1 VFAVQLTVS
10 SLAKKRR
17 GEQVIDVAIV
27 QLPFP
32 AMAEPHPLVRDY
44 YRDYSARYREAVDF
58 FVPEGSLWEL
68 PLWIAHLAGLIHDAG
83 SVARV
88 IDLSSL
94 AADERTCIDRLVA
107 ETGSGDVVMLSPL
120 AQNFDLA
127 LAVSR
132 ELQQAGRRTVIGGN
146 MAGLVP
152 EGAASHVHQGILT
165 RKSLESILHGG
176 GTGISRIPPRRGRGG
191 WLDSVPDYA
200 KLRHYRGK
208 VPLLRLNASHGCLYQ
223 CSFCGD
229 AWSRQ
234 LYVVA
239 PEALEE
245 EVKQFEELF
254 PEARLIYIG
263 DKTFGQSREA
273 VANLLEVFAR
283 RPQYRFIVQT
293 HVLQVNEQLIDVMKQ
308 LGVIIVEM
316 GFETADSEVLR
327 ESHKQVRGVEHYAR
341 VIEQL
346 TAAGIRVILNVMGGL
361 PHERAGSH
369 QDTLAFLRGPRNR
382 AWLYNLYSFVPY
394 PLTPMFPALRERIHD
409 WSFANWREDA
419 RPVFHPYHA
428 GADESFTWFLEKV
441 AVAHDLVRGGHGG

>member
-1 VFAVQLTVS
+1 M
-10 SLAKKRR
+10 
-17 GEQVIDVAIV
+17 IDVAIV

-44 YRDYSARYREAVDF
+44 YRDYSARYQEVVDF

-68 PLWIAHLAGLIHDAG
+68 PLWIAHLAGMIRDAG
-83 SVARV
+83 LAARV

-94 AADERTCIDRLVA
+94 AADEHACSDRLIA
-107 ETGSGDVVMLSPL
+107 ETMSGDVIMLSPL

-132 ELQQAGRRTVIGGN
+132 TLQQAGRRTVIGGN

-165 RKSLESILHGG
+165 RQSLDQILHGG
-176 GTGISRIPPRRGRGG
+176 GTGLSRISPRRGSGG
-191 WLDSVPDYA
+191 RLDSVPDYSQ
-200 KLRHYRGK
+200 LRHYRGK
-208 VPLLRLNASHGCLYQ
+208 VPLLRLNASHGCLYK

-234 LYVVA
+234 LHVVA
-239 PEALEE
+239 PDVLEH
-245 EVKQFEELF
+245 EVQQFEELF

-263 DKTFGQSREA
+263 DKTFGQSREG
-273 VANLLEVFAR
+273 VANLLELFAR
-283 RPQYRFIVQT
+283 RSRYRFIVQT
-293 HVLQVNEQLIDVMKQ
+293 HVLQVNEQLIDVMRK
-308 LGVIIVEM
+308 LGVVIVEM
-316 GFETADSEVLR
+316 GFETADGEVLR
-327 ESHKQVRGVEHYAR
+327 EADKAVRGVEHYAR

-346 TAAGIRVILNVMGGL
+346 TAAGMRVILNVMGGL
-361 PHERAGSH
+361 AHERAESH
-369 QDTLAFLRGPRNR
+369 QETLAFLRGPRNR

-394 PLTPMFPALRERIHD
+394 PLTPIFPTLRERIYD

-428 GADESFTWFLEKV
+428 SSDESFAWFLEKV
-441 AVAHDLVRGGHGG
+441 AVAHELVRDGRAS

>member
-1 VFAVQLTVS
+1 M
-10 SLAKKRR
+10 KRVR
-17 GEQVIDVAIV
+17 VIDVAIV

-44 YRDYSARYREAVDF
+44 YRDYSLRYREVVDYW
-58 FVPEGSLWEL
+58 VPDGSLWEL
-68 PLWIAHLAGLIHDAG
+68 PLWIAHLAGMIRDAG
-83 SVARV
+83 STARV
-88 IDLSSL
+88 TDLSQL
-94 AADERTCIDRLVA
+94 AADERVCADRLIA
-107 ETGSGDVVMLSPL
+107 ETAPGDVIMLSPL

-132 ELQQAGRRTVIGGN
+132 KLMQVGRRTVIGGN

-165 RKSLESILHGG
+165 RDSLEQVLHGG
-176 GTGISRIPPRRGRGG
+176 GIGVSRILPRRGRGG
-191 WLDSVPDYA
+191 RLDSVPDYA
-200 KLRHYRGK
+200 QLRHYRGK

-229 AWSRQ
+229 AWSKQ
-234 LYVVA
+234 LHVVA
-239 PEALEE
+239 PEVLEQ
-245 EVKQFEELF
+245 EVQQFEELF

-263 DKTFGQSREA
+263 DKTFGQSREGI
-273 VANLLEVFAR
+273 ANLLALFAR
-283 RPQYRFIVQT
+283 RPRYRFIVQT
-293 HVLQVNEQLIDVMKQ
+293 HVLQVNERLIDAMRQ
-308 LGVIIVEM
+308 LGVVIVEM

-327 ESHKQVRGVEHYAR
+327 ESHKEVRGVEHYAR

-346 TAAGIRVILNVMGGL
+346 TAAGMRVILNVMGGL
-361 PHERAGSH
+361 PHERAESH
-369 QDTLAFLRGPRNR
+369 VDTLAFLRGPRNQ

-394 PLTPMFPALRERIHD
+394 PLTPIFPELKERIHD

-428 GADESFTWFLEKV
+428 SPDETFGWFLEKV
-441 AVAHDLVRGGHGG
+441 AVAHDLIRDRHVG